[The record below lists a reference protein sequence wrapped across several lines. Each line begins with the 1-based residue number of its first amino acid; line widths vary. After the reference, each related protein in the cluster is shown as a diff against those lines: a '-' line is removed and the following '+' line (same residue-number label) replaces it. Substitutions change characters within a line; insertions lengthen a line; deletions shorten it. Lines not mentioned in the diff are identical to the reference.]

1 MGDGGAAIGA
11 TCGHAGATDEIAG
24 DGEIDG
30 GVVFFEVAMDEG
42 EGFVTEPVP
51 RRCVGDLGG
60 LHRLIR
66 LRQPLVIGGVL
77 IEHLMRVEKFPQ
89 CLNTRKLA
97 GEPIRGI
104 AVGGQPLEQVL
115 PS

>member
-1 MGDGGAAIGA
+1 
-11 TCGHAGATDEIAG
+11 
-24 DGEIDG
+24 
-30 GVVFFEVAMDEG
+30 
-42 EGFVTEPVP
+42 
-51 RRCVGDLGG
+51 
-60 LHRLIR
+60 

-97 GEPIRGI
+97 GEPIPGI